1 MDRMPQPEAVVNA
14 PNAPLNPAEI
24 EQNIRTC
31 AERIHKGVTVTTDAE
46 REAKQKRRAYDAA
59 VARAYMDH
67 QGPAHEKKYAAE
79 LATQQEREDAEAAEI
94 TYRYAERTAKA
105 VEAELRAWQ
114 SVGASVRLMY
124 GVETGVGR

>member
-1 MDRMPQPEAVVNA
+1 MSEN
-14 PNAPLNPAEI
+14 NAPLNPVEI
-24 EQNIRTC
+24 EQAIRKC
-31 AERIHKGVTVTTDAE
+31 SERIHDGVKVTTDAE
-46 REAKQKRRAYDAA
+46 SEAKRLRREYEAA
-59 VARAYMDH
+59 HARAYLAY

-79 LATQQEREDAEAAEI
+79 LATQAEREAAETAEI
-94 TYRYAERTAKA
+94 AFRYAERTARA